1 MSQPPS
7 RSSTYKSP
15 TGIAASK
22 GTWTA
27 YRGHQQNTYAPT
39 TTASRTGAAQTPVY
53 YNAETKTFYPSN
65 PIRAI
70 TPSYTPIALQEPVT
84 VTKPR
89 TLLVVLDL
97 NGTLF
102 YRAKNNKRFVTPRP
116 HLQAF
121 LDFIFEH
128 CRVMVWSSAQP
139 HSVDAM
145 LSCGFGDRVPKLD
158 RVWTRKHFRLSEH
171 DYNKKVLTIKDL
183 EFIWDAIKAERAR
196 TASAKKTTTATTTK
210 AAAATIVPPKAVVDA
225 KKSAIDQQ
233 QSVVEEEEEE
243 FDQTN
248 TVLIDDSFDKVQLQ
262 PHNGVQL
269 LDFDE
274 DLARAGTDCELLKV
288 RRYLEKLIYQKNVS
302 AYMRVHPFDS
312 NAPLLD
318 DDVGMAKKNNNVKNR
333 EEADELA
340 ELASRLER
348 STL

>member
-1 MSQPPS
+1 MSQPPTRS
-7 RSSTYKSP
+7 VPIKPLPVKATSKDGAWTAHRGQEHQTSST
-15 TGIAASK
+15 TI
-22 GTWTA
+22 
-27 YRGHQQNTYAPT
+27 T
-39 TTASRTGAAQTPVY
+39 TTTTETNQTPVY
-53 YNAETKTFYPSN
+53 YNASTKTFYPST

-70 TPSYTPIALQEPVT
+70 TPSYSPLALQDPVT

-102 YRAKNNKRFVTPRP
+102 YRAKNNKRNVTPRP

-145 LSCGFGDRVPKLD
+145 LSCGFGDRVPRLD
-158 RVWTRKHFRLSEH
+158 RVWTRKDFRLSEH

-183 EFIWDAIKAERAR
+183 EFIWDAIKTEK
-196 TASAKKTTTATTTK
+196 ASTAKKGATI
-210 AAAATIVPPKAVVDA
+210 AAAAAPTKGAVNH
-225 KKSAIDQQ
+225 KQEKP
-233 QSVVEEEEEE
+233 EEEP

-262 PHNGVQL
+262 PYNGVQL

-274 DLARAGTDCELLKV
+274 DLAKAGTDNELLKV

-302 AYMRVHPFDS
+302 AYMRIHPFDS
-312 NAPLLD
+312 NAPLHE
-318 DDVGMAKKNNNVKNR
+318 DDVNVAKKNDDAKNAK
-333 EEADELA
+333 EADELA
-340 ELASRLER
+340 DLASRLEK

>member
-7 RSSTYKSP
+7 RSVP
-15 TGIAASK
+15 TKPLPVKATSMGGA
-22 GTWTA
+22 WTVH
-27 YRGHQQNTYAPT
+27 RGHQPQTSST
-39 TTASRTGAAQTPVY
+39 TTTSTTTGTHQTPVY
-53 YNAETKTFYPSN
+53 YNASTKTFYPST

-70 TPSYTPIALQEPVT
+70 TPSYTPLALQDPIT

-102 YRAKNNKRFVTPRP
+102 YRAKNNKRNVTPRP

-145 LSCGFGDRVPKLD
+145 LSCGFGDRVPRLD

-183 EFIWDAIKAERAR
+183 EFIWDAIKAEKSSI
-196 TASAKKTTTATTTK
+196 TKKG
-210 AAAATIVPPKAVVDA
+210 AAAAAAAAPTKAVN
-225 KKSAIDQQ
+225 KKQEEP
-233 QSVVEEEEEE
+233 EEEA

-262 PHNGVQL
+262 PYNGVQL

-274 DLARAGTDCELLKV
+274 DLARAGTDNELLKV

-302 AYMRVHPFDS
+302 AYMRIHPFDS
-312 NAPLLD
+312 NAPLHED
-318 DDVGMAKKNNNVKNR
+318 DSNLAKKNDDAKNAK
-333 EEADELA
+333 EADELA
-340 ELASRLER
+340 DLASRLEK
-348 STL
+348 TNL

>member
-1 MSQPPS
+1 MSQPPTRS
-7 RSSTYKSP
+7 VPIKPLPVKATSKDGAWTAHRGHEHQTSST
-15 TGIAASK
+15 TI
-22 GTWTA
+22 
-27 YRGHQQNTYAPT
+27 T
-39 TTASRTGAAQTPVY
+39 TTTTETNQTPVY
-53 YNAETKTFYPSN
+53 YNASTKTFYPST

-70 TPSYTPIALQEPVT
+70 TPSYSPLALQDPVT

-89 TLLVVLDL
+89 TLLIVLDL

-102 YRAKNNKRFVTPRP
+102 YRAKNNKRNVTPRP

-145 LSCGFGDRVPKLD
+145 LSCGFGDRVPRLD
-158 RVWTRKHFRLSEH
+158 RVWTRKDFRLSEH

-183 EFIWDAIKAERAR
+183 EFIWDAIKTEK
-196 TASAKKTTTATTTK
+196 ASTAKKGATT
-210 AAAATIVPPKAVVDA
+210 AAAAAPTKGAVNN
-225 KKSAIDQQ
+225 KQEKP
-233 QSVVEEEEEE
+233 EEEA

-262 PHNGVQL
+262 PYNGVQL

-274 DLARAGTDCELLKV
+274 DLARAGTDNELLKV
-288 RRYLEKLIYQKNVS
+288 RRYLENLIYQKNVS
-302 AYMRVHPFDS
+302 AYMRIHPFDS
-312 NAPLLD
+312 NAPLHED
-318 DDVGMAKKNNNVKNR
+318 DITVAKKNDDAKNAK
-333 EEADELA
+333 EADELA
-340 ELASRLER
+340 DLASRLEK

>member
-1 MSQPPS
+1 MSQPTPTRSFPTKPS
-7 RSSTYKSP
+7 PVKAT
-15 TGIAASK
+15 SK
-22 GTWTA
+22 DDAWTA
-27 YRGHQQNTYAPT
+27 HRGHQHQTT
-39 TTASRTGAAQTPVY
+39 SSTTAAAAATADTETRRAPNPVY
-53 YNAETKTFYPSN
+53 YNAATKTFYPSE

-70 TPSYTPIALQEPVT
+70 TPSYTPIALQDPVT

-102 YRAKNNKRFVTPRP
+102 YRAKNNKRNVTPRP

-139 HSVDAM
+139 HSVEAM
-145 LSCGFGDRVPKLD
+145 LGCGFGDRVPKLD
-158 RVWTRKHFRLSEH
+158 RVWTRKDFKLPEH
-171 DYNKKVLTIKDL
+171 DYNQKVLTIKDL
-183 EFIWDAIKAERAR
+183 EFIWDAIKAEK
-196 TASAKKTTTATTTK
+196 ASTATKGAADTK
-210 AAAATIVPPKAVVDA
+210 
-225 KKSAIDQQ
+225 QEGQ
-233 QSVVEEEEEE
+233 QSEVED

-274 DLARAGTDCELLKV
+274 DLAKAGTDNELLKV

-302 AYMRVHPFDS
+302 AYMRAHPFDS
-312 NAPLLD
+312 NAPLHED
-318 DDVGMAKKNNNVKNR
+318 DIEVAKTNNDIKDA
-333 EEADELA
+333 EGADELA
-340 ELASRLER
+340 DLASRLEK

>member
-1 MSQPPS
+1 MSQPPT
-7 RSSTYKSP
+7 RSSTAKPAPVHAATKGAWTTLREPQQKTTSTITA
-15 TGIAASK
+15 TG
-22 GTWTA
+22 
-27 YRGHQQNTYAPT
+27 P
-39 TTASRTGAAQTPVY
+39 TPVY
-53 YNAETKTFYPSN
+53 YNASTKTFYPST
-65 PIRAI
+65 PIRSI
-70 TPSYTPIALQEPVT
+70 TPLYTPIALQDPVT

-102 YRAKNNKRFVTPRP
+102 YRAKNNKRNVTPRP

-128 CRVMVWSSAQP
+128 CKVMVWSSAQP

-158 RVWTRKHFRLSEH
+158 RVWTRKDFRLSEH

-183 EFIWDAIKAERAR
+183 EFIWDAIKAEK
-196 TASAKKTTTATTTK
+196 ASTLVKGSVT
-210 AAAATIVPPKAVVDA
+210 AAAAVAVPPPLKGSVDDKKKAP
-225 KKSAIDQQ
+225 
-233 QSVVEEEEEE
+233 EEEDEAEV

-262 PHNGVQL
+262 PYNGVQL

-288 RRYLEKLIYQKNVS
+288 RRYLETLIYQKNVS

-312 NAPLLD
+312 NAPLHE
-318 DDVGMAKKNNNVKNR
+318 DDVEVAKKNNDTKNAV
-333 EEADELA
+333 EADEMA
-340 ELASRLER
+340 NLASRLEK
-348 STL
+348 SSI

>member
-1 MSQPPS
+1 MSQPS
-7 RSSTYKSP
+7 TRSSITKP
-15 TGIAASK
+15 ALAHAATK
-22 GTWTA
+22 GAWTTH
-27 YRGHQQNTYAPT
+27 RGHQQKTTSIAPT
-39 TTASRTGAAQTPVY
+39 VGTTQTTPVY
-53 YNAETKTFYPSN
+53 YNASTKTFYPST

-70 TPSYTPIALQEPVT
+70 TPTYTPIALQDPVT

-102 YRAKNNKRFVTPRP
+102 YRAKNNKRNVTPRP

-128 CRVMVWSSAQP
+128 CKVMVWSSAQP

-158 RVWTRKHFRLSEH
+158 RVWTRKDFRLSEH

-183 EFIWDAIKAERAR
+183 EFIWDAIKTEKAS
-196 TASAKKTTTATTTK
+196 TAAKG
-210 AAAATIVPPKAVVDA
+210 AAAVTDIDG
-225 KKSAIDQQ
+225 KKDL
-233 QSVVEEEEEE
+233 EEQPEV

-262 PHNGVQL
+262 PYNGVQL

-274 DLARAGTDCELLKV
+274 DLARVGTDCELLKV

-312 NAPLLD
+312 NAPLHE
-318 DDVGMAKKNNNVKNR
+318 DDVDIAKKNNNTENAK
-333 EEADELA
+333 EADELA
-340 ELASRLER
+340 DLASRLEK
-348 STL
+348 SSI

>member
-1 MSQPPS
+1 MSQ
-7 RSSTYKSP
+7 SP
-15 TGIAASK
+15 TRSFTTNPAYAANDA
-22 GTWTA
+22 WTT
-27 YRGHQQNTYAPT
+27 YRGPQQKATYTTPT
-39 TTASRTGAAQTPVY
+39 TTYRTTQNPVY
-53 YNAETKTFYPSN
+53 YNASTKTFYPST
-65 PIRAI
+65 PIRSI
-70 TPSYTPIALQEPVT
+70 TPTYTPIALQDPIT

-102 YRAKNNKRFVTPRP
+102 YRAKNNKRNVTPRP
-116 HLQAF
+116 YLQAF

-128 CRVMVWSSAQP
+128 CKVMVWSSAQP

-145 LSCGFGDRVPKLD
+145 LSCGFGNRISKLE
-158 RVWTRKHFRLSEH
+158 RVWTRNHFRLSEH

-183 EFIWDAIKAERAR
+183 EFIWDAIKAEKTGA
-196 TASAKKTTTATTTK
+196 AAKGTST
-210 AAAATIVPPKAVVDA
+210 AAATVVNSKKAME
-225 KKSAIDQQ
+225 DQPE
-233 QSVVEEEEEE
+233 V

-302 AYMRVHPFDS
+302 AYMRVHPFNS
-312 NAPLLD
+312 NAPLHEDD
-318 DDVGMAKKNNNVKNR
+318 DDVAKKNNDTMNAKDV
-333 EEADELA
+333 DELA
-340 ELASRLER
+340 DLASRLEK
-348 STL
+348 SSI

>member
-1 MSQPPS
+1 MSQPPT
-7 RSSTYKSP
+7 RSTPTKPSP
-15 TGIAASK
+15 VQATSK
-22 GTWTA
+22 DGTWTDH
-27 YRGHQQNTYAPT
+27 RGHQHQTTSSTTAAPAGGAITRTAPT
-39 TTASRTGAAQTPVY
+39 SVY
-53 YNAETKTFYPSN
+53 YNASTKTFYPSK

-70 TPSYTPIALQEPVT
+70 TPTYTPIALQDPVT

-102 YRAKNNKRFVTPRP
+102 YRAKNNKRNVTPRP

-145 LSCGFGDRVPKLD
+145 LSCGFGDRVPRLD

-183 EFIWDAIKAERAR
+183 DFIWDAIKAEK
-196 TASAKKTTTATTTK
+196 ASTAKKG
-210 AAAATIVPPKAVVDA
+210 AVDI
-225 KKSAIDQQ
+225 KQEDQQ
-233 QSVVEEEEEE
+233 PEEEV

-274 DLARAGTDCELLKV
+274 DLARAGTDNELLKV

-312 NAPLLD
+312 NAPLHED
-318 DDVGMAKKNNNVKNR
+318 DINVAKKNNDIKNA

-340 ELASRLER
+340 DLASRLEK